1 MNKIK
6 ISVVIMLSIVMIYTQ
21 SCEKGNNDTRVSQH
35 GGHSHNAGR
44 NCMDCHNPNGEGSGW
59 FTAAGTVYDSTG
71 TSVNP
76 NATIR
81 LYTQPRGRGI
91 LIDSLYGDDSGN
103 FYTTFAISFGSGLFP
118 AVTGSSGRTQYMANS
133 IPQGTCN
140 GCHNNSTT
148 AKLWTY

>member
-1 MNKIK
+1 
-6 ISVVIMLSIVMIYTQ
+6 MLSIFMIYTQ
-21 SCEKGNNDTRVSQH
+21 ACETGNTDTRVSQH

-81 LYTQPRGRGI
+81 LYSQPRGRGI
-91 LIDSLYGDDSGN
+91 LIDSLYGDGSGS

-118 AVTGSSGRTQYMANS
+118 AVTSSSGHTQYMANS
-133 IPQGTCN
+133 IPQGACN

-148 AKLWTY
+148 VKLWTY